1 MRILLT
7 NDDGIHAKGLE
18 ILEEIALQFSDDIWI
33 VAPESDQSGLAH
45 SLTLNEPLRL
55 RKLSDKRFA
64 LKGTPTDCVIMGVRE
79 LMDEKPDLILS
90 GVNSGQNIGDDITYS
105 GTVAAAME
113 GALLGI
119 PSIALSQA
127 YEWADT
133 QRQIKWQTTIAHSP
147 TIIQQLLEMSI
158 PAKTL
163 INLNFPNCDPD
174 EITGVEIT
182 RQGTYDHGLYMEKR
196 HDGRSFPYYWLRF
209 GREVPKQR
217 EGTDII
223 ALLEN
228 RVSITPVRLDWT
240 HEEFR
245 DELATKIG
253 CNCNNSAK

>member
-18 ILEEIALQFSDDIWI
+18 VLEEIATQFSDDIWI
-33 VAPESDQSGLAH
+33 VAPETDQSGLAH

-55 RKLSDKRFA
+55 RKISEKRFA

-79 LMDEKPDLILS
+79 LMDTPPDLILS
-90 GVNSGQNIGDDITYS
+90 GVNSGQNIGEDITYS

-113 GALLGI
+113 GTLLGI

-127 YEWADT
+127 YEWNDV
-133 QRQIKWQTTIAHSP
+133 QRSLNWQTTLAHAP
-147 TIIQQLLEMSI
+147 GLIKKLLAIKI
-158 PAKTL
+158 PEKTL
-163 INLNFPNCDPD
+163 ININFPNCEPD

-182 RQGTYDHGLYMEKR
+182 RQGVFEHGLFMEKR

-209 GREVPKQR
+209 GREVPEQR

-228 RVSITPVRLDWT
+228 RISITPVRLDWT

-245 DELATKIG
+245 VELLNIIG
-253 CNCNNSAK
+253 DRAE

>member
-7 NDDGIHAKGLE
+7 NDDGIHARGLE
-18 ILEEIALQFSDDIWI
+18 VLEEIAQQFSDDIWI

-55 RKLSDKRFA
+55 RKIAEKRYA

-79 LMDEKPDLILS
+79 LMDVQPDLILS
-90 GVNSGQNIGDDITYS
+90 GVNCGQNIGDDITYS

-113 GALLGI
+113 GTLLGV

-127 YEWADT
+127 YEWAADH
-133 QRQIKWQTTIAHSP
+133 RLINWQTTLTHAP
-147 TIIQQLLEMSI
+147 QLIEKLLAIKI
-158 PAKTL
+158 PSKTL
-163 INLNFPNCDPD
+163 INLNFPNCQPD
-174 EITGVEIT
+174 QIAGCEVT
-182 RQGTYDHGLYMEKR
+182 RQGTFEHGLFMEKR

-209 GREVPKQR
+209 GREIPKQR

-223 ALLEN
+223 ALIEN
-228 RVSITPVRLDWT
+228 RISITPVHLDWT

-245 DELATKIG
+245 HEMMGIIG
-253 CNCNNSAK
+253 DRAK